1 MLAARKHTHHDAYMH
16 AVQRGQGG
24 REPAERVSCREQE
37 EERTGTG
44 GGMNLNPSTSMVGD
58 ADGGCGCAG
67 VIEDGGEPGDP
78 MSFLDDPFPAVNATA
93 Q

>member
-1 MLAARKHTHHDAYMH
+1 MCSASSKVSFRKEETRRH
-16 AVQRGQGG
+16 QK
-24 REPAERVSCREQE
+24 REEEE
-37 EERTGTG
+37 EEIEERTGIG